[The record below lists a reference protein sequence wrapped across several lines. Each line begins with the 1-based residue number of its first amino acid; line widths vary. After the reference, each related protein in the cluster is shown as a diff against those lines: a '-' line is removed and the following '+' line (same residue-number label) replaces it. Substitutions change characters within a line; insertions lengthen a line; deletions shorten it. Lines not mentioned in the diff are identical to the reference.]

1 MEQQVRI
8 TKIAPGKM
16 DDFVE
21 GWTASVARLHRSARL
36 HSGRCVGD

>member
-21 GWTASVARLHRSARL
+21 GWTASVARLHRRRGSTLEGA
-36 HSGRCVGD
+36 